1 MADNQYPYSRLWQ
14 QFTDYA
20 KLNIEY
26 ARLTAAEKVTVL
38 LTAAA
43 VAIGAFVLGV
53 IFFFFMSLAI
63 AYWLSAVIP
72 LAWAYALMSFV
83 YLILIALLIL
93 LRKPLIL
100 NPVSKFVS
108 RLFLS

>member
-38 LTAAA
+38 LTAA
-43 VAIGAFVLGV
+43 V
-53 IFFFFMSLAI
+53 
-63 AYWLSAVIP
+63 
-72 LAWAYALMSFV
+72 
-83 YLILIALLIL
+83 
-93 LRKPLIL
+93 R
-100 NPVSKFVS
+100 
-108 RLFLS
+108 